1 MRRFN
6 KDWFKSDQY
15 GSWLEYSIEN
25 FVSIVELF
33 CPPLAQILATPL
45 LSAQPADPTTK
56 MSFPYLIHVS

>member
-6 KDWFKSDQY
+6 KDWFKPYQY
-15 GSWLEYSIEN
+15 DSWLEYSIEN

-45 LSAQPADPTTK
+45 VL
-56 MSFPYLIHVS
+56 LILKNNL